1 VVASHSGVERRRDGE
16 KTANLR
22 AEKELREKQ
31 MARKKILL
39 VDDSKTA
46 LLMEQMILKNGPYQL
61 VLAADGA
68 EGVAKAVSERPDLIL
83 MDVVMPHMTGLDA
96 LQELRRREATKEI
109 PVIMVTTRGEGENV
123 EAGFASGCNDYLTKP
138 IDSVALLAKVRDYLG
153 E

>member
-1 VVASHSGVERRRDGE
+1 VERRRGGE
-16 KTANLR
+16 KIAILH
-22 AEKELREKQ
+22 AGKELKEKQ
-31 MARKKILL
+31 MARKNILL

-61 VLAADGA
+61 VLAGDGA
-68 EGVAKAVSERPDLIL
+68 EGVAKAVSEHPDLIL

-96 LQELRRREATKEI
+96 LKELRRREATKEI